1 MSLGA
6 MGSSAEWTSHLR
18 KLQVQTASYDA
29 TFGAPFCDTVGSE
42 CSSGTLLNGRGTMN
56 GGSELNEPNTIDGC
70 MDGNL
75 GTYDTDESLE
85 GIVVRSGAINGTGA
99 GQSLEVGNV
108 ATIVANVHAFGDGSG
123 DWADFYYAS
132 DYNPEWTYIGTLQPS
147 QPGFQDLMMEYT
159 LPFGQIQ
166 GVRVN
171 YRFGGDV
178 GSCSTGDYDDRDD
191 IFFTAYWESPPEPC
205 LINEQIEL
213 ALERSCSYDTLYAA
227 VIEKL
232 AERQSSCPNSDP
244 TFEVV
249 SLLAAE
255 SEADAI
261 AMVDEMCKEAI
272 TTALTKK
279 DPFIFDRFSGMDHDF
294 NKAFFDGQSSW
305 NDGGMTIKQAQ
316 KQPPPDN
323 DDGVSAEWRG
333 NSKAIV
339 DIFQRHANKRQLA
352 WPNDYENFADCQLNA
367 AMCCWVDFDDM
378 QDSEYHNNTEIC
390 YVDNERA
397 PSSNHI
403 NAGFSLYG
411 DIHGQEGA
419 FCHGFAWEN
428 GSLDDMFKGNNLFLS
443 EIYENMHNKGLRN
456 NVPGKI

>member
-1 MSLGA
+1 M
-6 MGSSAEWTSHLR
+6 T
-18 KLQVQTASYDA
+18 
-29 TFGAPFCDTVGSE
+29 
-42 CSSGTLLNGRGTMN
+42 
-56 GGSELNEPNTIDGC
+56 
-70 MDGNL
+70 
-75 GTYDTDESLE
+75 
-85 GIVVRSGAINGTGA
+85 
-99 GQSLEVGNV
+99 
-108 ATIVANVHAFGDGSG
+108 
-123 DWADFYYAS
+123 
-132 DYNPEWTYIGTLQPS
+132 
-147 QPGFQDLMMEYT
+147 
-159 LPFGQIQ
+159 
-166 GVRVN
+166 
-171 YRFGGDV
+171 
-178 GSCSTGDYDDRDD
+178 
-191 IFFTAYWESPPEPC
+191 
-205 LINEQIEL
+205 
-213 ALERSCSYDTLYAA
+213 
-227 VIEKL
+227 EKL

-279 DPFIFDRFSGMDHDF
+279 DPFVFDRFSGMDHDF

-316 KQPPPDN
+316 KQPPPNN

-339 DIFQRHANKRQLA
+339 DIFERHANKRQLA